1 MATNNNLMV
10 IRQIARKF
18 DLSEMYVHQL
28 CTKKADEIGA
38 EKIDNKWFVDV
49 ETFAAWDAARKT
61 GGGRATADGMV
72 NYIVRATEEQANE
85 MIAKGFVVRKQAS
98 KNAAAKSN
106 GAGNVADE

>member
-38 EKIDNKWFVDV
+38 EKIDNKWHIDAEVFG
-49 ETFAAWDAARKT
+49 AWNEKRQA

-72 NYIVRATEEQANE
+72 NYIVRATEEQANDL
-85 MIAKGFVVRKQAS
+85 IAKGFTVRKQA
-98 KNAAAKSN
+98 NANKANAKPTGDAS
-106 GAGNVADE
+106 E